1 MHLSFQKFICCL
13 FLILTFFSC
22 AIVPSVLSE
31 SEMGADSLLIGTGG
45 GFTGRETAYLLTS
58 KGLLYQ
64 KKASKYEKVGIM
76 DIKWARQAFFVYETQ
91 NLEEM
96 DTHAPGNTYYFIER
110 HKAGTVKKLIWGKES
125 GQPEILYQFHRFLW
139 NQIAILQDQKK

>member
-1 MHLSFQKFICCL
+1 MTYQPDMFTLVWNHPQMWNKHIY
-13 FLILTFFSC
+13 LILVSN
-22 AIVPSVLSE
+22 
-31 SEMGADSLLIGTGG
+31 
-45 GFTGRETAYLLTS
+45 
-58 KGLLYQ
+58 
-64 KKASKYEKVGIM
+64 
-76 DIKWARQAFFVYETQ
+76 FVYETQ